1 MKDSS
6 RPHGLRLLVPD
17 YPYAE
22 DGLLIWS
29 AIERWVSRYTSRF
42 YPNPSSVV
50 SDAELQSWYSESI
63 NSGHA
68 DLRHSQWWPPLS
80 TAAELSSILA
90 TLIWLSSAQH
100 AALNFGQYPLGGYVP
115 NRPPL
120 MRRLL
125 PDDDKDPAFVAD
137 PQRYFLSAIPSV
149 LQVTKFMAVVD
160 TLSTHSPDEEY
171 LGERRE
177 GVPWTAEEEVLEG
190 YEEFAAEMER
200 IEEEIGRRNGDSE
213 KRHRCGAGVLGYE
226 LLVPSSGP
234 GVTARGVPN
243 SISI

>member
-1 MKDSS
+1 MEDSS
-6 RPHGLRLLVPD
+6 QPHGLRLLIPD
-17 YPYAE
+17 YPYAD

-29 AIERWVSRYTSRF
+29 AIERRVNRYTNHY
-42 YPNPSSVV
+42 YPNPASVL
-50 SDAELQSWYSESI
+50 SDTELQSWYSETI

-68 DLRHSQWWPPLS
+68 DLRHAHWWPKLTTP
-80 TAAELSSILA
+80 TDLSSVLTTI
-90 TLIWLSSAQH
+90 IWLASAQH

-125 PDDDKDPAFVAD
+125 PDDKDAAFLAD
-137 PQRYFLSAIPSV
+137 PHRYFLSAIPSV
-149 LQVTKFMAVVD
+149 LQATKFMAVVD

-171 LGERRE
+171 LGERKE
-177 GVPWTAEEEVLEG
+177 GAAWATEDGVLEG
-190 YEEFAAEMER
+190 HEEFAAEMGR
-200 IEEEIGRRNGDSE
+200 IEEEIARRNRDPA
-213 KRHRCGAGVLGYE
+213 RRNRCGAGVLSYE